1 MLFLYNAHAVIA
13 GSIIA
18 LPEKMSTQK
27 FLICIF
33 FTQFLT
39 KITHGHQKWSW
50 VPLGIF

>member
-1 MLFLYNAHAVIA
+1 MLFLYNVYAAII

-18 LPEKMSTQK
+18 LPEKNVHPEI
-27 FLICIF
+27 LDLHI

-39 KITHGHQKWSW
+39 KITHDHQKWSW